1 MTTRRQPN
9 LISIPSPRLA
19 SGVALVL
26 AATMTSVPV
35 LCSVQQSSPS
45 RDAASRASAALE
57 QLRSD
62 INSIIAHPAFA
73 RAGWGVKVAS
83 LATGKI
89 LFEHNPQKYFTPASN
104 AKLFSAALALNN
116 LGPDYRIETSLYA
129 GCSPNASGTLDSD
142 LIVYGRGDPDFRAG
156 LHSGDYQ
163 AALEPLAAALVKA

>member
-1 MTTRRQPN
+1 N
-9 LISIPSPRLA
+9 LTKIPSLRLP
-19 SGVALVL
+19 SGLTLVL

-35 LCSVQQSSPS
+35 LCSVHQSSSS

-62 INSIIAHPAFA
+62 INSIIAHPTVS
-73 RAGWGVKVAS
+73 RAGWGGKVSS
-83 LATGKI
+83 LAPGKI
-89 LFEHNPQKYFTPASN
+89 LLEENAQKYFTPASN

-129 GCSPNASGTLDSD
+129 GCSPNASGSLDSD